1 MSLYTEENWNEFVAK
16 TEDSY
21 KVKSYPH
28 VDPIFNFTFGKH
40 KLRTI
45 LSDTTSKKV
54 SNHAFAPFLK
64 TLQKTPRY
72 RYQESSDKY
81 KLETKIRPISFA
93 SHFDTYILGFYSYCL
108 NKKYQTYIRDHNF
121 SDPILAY
128 RSDLNGKCNIQFA
141 KDAFDNVRARVSS
154 KGTCSAIALDIKG
167 YFDHIDHTILK
178 SMWLK
183 VIDLDQ
189 LPIDQ
194 YHIFRSITKYSYINY
209 ISFLKHFNINL
220 KAIEKEHK
228 RKYPDRQFTP
238 KGYNSI
244 LDLIPNNY
252 AGSSYKEKM
261 RYLRK
266 MNLISINRNKD
277 RSLSKNGIPQGSS
290 ISALLSNIYLLDF
303 DKELHVKSNIEG
315 FSYRRYCDDLLIIC
329 DSERV
334 NELKTFVM
342 DLMTDKYKLTIQDKK
357 TEVIDFKLS
366 QQNKV
371 RGFKRLYNEDTTE
384 FEELPNTNSNFKSLQ
399 YLGFEFNGQKVFIRS
414 GSLSRY
420 FRKLKARIVKSVGMS
435 YSNNSK
441 SHKIFKQ
448 QIYSRYS
455 HFGKRNFLSYALNAA
470 KKEYS
475 YIDGEVKVG
484 MNSPAIKKQIS
495 KHMKIIQQEILK
507 TSEQRRKQKKA
518 KTLNK

>member
-28 VDPIFNFTFGKH
+28 VDPIFNFPTSKH
-40 KLRTI
+40 KLKSI
-45 LSDTTSKKV
+45 LSDTTGKKV

-64 TLQKTPRY
+64 ILQKTPRY
-72 RYQESSDKY
+72 RYQEASDKY

-108 NKKYQTYIRDHNF
+108 NKKYQKFITDHNF

-141 KDAFDNVRARVSS
+141 KDTFDSVKARVKS

-167 YFDHIDHTILK
+167 YFDHIDHRILK
-178 SMWLK
+178 LMWLK
-183 VIDLDQ
+183 VIGLDE
-189 LPIDQ
+189 LPRDH
-194 YHIFRSITKYSYINY
+194 YHIFRTITKYSYINY

-220 KAIEKEHK
+220 KAIEKK
-228 RKYPDRQFTP
+228 QKQKYPDRKFTP

-244 LDLIPNNY
+244 LDLIPNDLVGP
-252 AGSSYKEKM
+252 AYKDKM
-261 RYLRK
+261 GYLRK
-266 MNLISINRNKD
+266 MNLITINRNKD

-303 DKELHVKSNIEG
+303 DKELYEKAIREG

-329 DSERV
+329 DTDRV
-334 NELKTFVM
+334 NELKNYVM
-342 DLMTDKYKLTIQDKK
+342 NLMIDKYKLTIQDKK
-357 TEVIDFKLS
+357 TEIIDFKLS
-366 QQNKV
+366 LQKKV
-371 RGFKRLYNEDTTE
+371 RGFKRHYNKDTTE
-384 FEELPNTNSNFKSLQ
+384 FEELPNTNSNFKNLQ
-399 YLGFEFNGQKVFIRS
+399 YLGFEFNGQKVFIRP

-420 FRKLKARIVKSVGMS
+420 FRKLKARIVKTVGMS
-435 YSNNSK
+435 YSKNSK

-475 YIDGEVKVG
+475 NSDGEIKEG

-495 KHMKIIQQEILK
+495 KHMKIIHQEILK

-518 KTLNK
+518 KKLKV